1 MSNQF
6 EVKVSKSTVIR
17 TCRVELQK
25 VVNFISRLR
34 VFLEHSSHLL
44 EVGLLAGLALSVESR
59 FNRLA
64 QVFKEQVKALDVC
77 FNDVE
82 LEQTFIL

>member
-44 EVGLLAGLALSVESR
+44 EVGLLAGLALSVDRR
-59 FNRLA
+59 FDR
-64 QVFKEQVKALDVC
+64 
-77 FNDVE
+77 
-82 LEQTFIL
+82 